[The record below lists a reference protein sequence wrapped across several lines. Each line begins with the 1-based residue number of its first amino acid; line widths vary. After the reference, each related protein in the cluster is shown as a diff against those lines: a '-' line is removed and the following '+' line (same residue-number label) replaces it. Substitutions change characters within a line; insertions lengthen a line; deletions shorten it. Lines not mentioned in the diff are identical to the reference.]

1 MKVIK
6 TAKYIH
12 DRGPSLDDQPNF
24 KNRDVDGQS
33 SLYGD
38 AVVPDSTDAIIE
50 KWDTEDKHKKKTK
63 KTKIPKNSI

>member
-6 TAKYIH
+6 TAKYMH

-24 KNRDVDGQS
+24 KNRDVDGQD

-38 AVVPDSTDAIIE
+38 SVVPDSTDDIIK
-50 KWDTEDKHKKKTK
+50 KWNIKEHNNKKK